1 MDTDRFYNRTPG
13 EEDLVK
19 RRPWYVLAL
28 LLFLVGII
36 FHQPIAFLLALF
48 ALVVGIVPEIWSRF
62 ALSHFVVQHEGSQK
76 RAFFGET
83 VTLAIRLE
91 NRKLLPLPWIETES
105 EVPERLPILSARV
118 SPTHKALRVAL
129 VNAFSLW
136 SFQRVTRRYRLR
148 CLARGKYT
156 FGPVTMRWSDPFGWL
171 VREMRLPVYETIFV
185 YPLVA
190 PLETFGLSSR
200 HPFGARATPQ
210 ALLEDPLLVA
220 GTREYHRG
228 DDPRRIHWK
237 ASAHA
242 GELRSKVY
250 EPSSQYR
257 LLIALD
263 IRSYKETWLGIDP
276 ELQELTISV
285 AASLAVW
292 GLDAG
297 YSVGLL
303 VNSVPG
309 SSSGENRDTDDAPVI
324 SALSSFTPAV
334 FLPLARS
341 HQQRERILS
350 VLGQLASYFSTAIHT
365 LMEEVRHSLPVGT
378 MVVLVSAAGALQEE
392 TIACLLDMRLHG
404 AAAHIVIA
412 GDEEDKQVC
421 KETHDVPVH
430 YAGGREKWHELVE
443 AADLATGQSA
453 AHVYLD

>member
-1 MDTDRFYNRTPG
+1 MDTDRFYDRTPG
-13 EEDLVK
+13 EENLVR
-19 RRPWYVLAL
+19 RRPWYMLAL
-28 LLFLVGII
+28 LLFLLGII
-36 FHQPIAFLLALF
+36 FHQPIAFLLSLF
-48 ALVVGIVPEIWSRF
+48 ALVIGIVPEIWSRF
-62 ALSHFVVQHEGSQK
+62 ALPHLIVQHEASQK

-83 VTLAIRLE
+83 ITLAIRLE
-91 NRKLLPLPWIETES
+91 NQKLLPLPWIETES
-105 EVPERLPILSARV
+105 EIPEQLPVISARV

-136 SFQRVTRRYRLR
+136 SFQRVTRHYRLR
-148 CLARGKYT
+148 CPARGKYT
-156 FGPVTMRWSDPFGWL
+156 FGPVTVRWSDPFGWL
-171 VREMRLPVYETIFV
+171 VREERLPVYETIFV

-200 HPFGARATPQ
+200 HPFGARVTPQ

-257 LLIALD
+257 LLVALD

-276 ELQELTISV
+276 ELRELTISV
-285 AASLAVW
+285 AASLAMW

-309 SSSGENRDTDDAPVI
+309 SSSGENRDTGDAPV
-324 SALSSFTPAV
+324 SSGMPSFAPAV
-334 FLPLARS
+334 SLPLARS

-350 VLGQLASYFSTAIHT
+350 VLGQLVSYFSTSIHT
-365 LMEEVRHSLPVGT
+365 LLEEARRSLPVGT
-378 MVVLVSAAGALQEE
+378 TVVLVSAARALQEE
-392 TIACLLDMRLHG
+392 TVACLLDMRLHG
-404 AAAHIVIA
+404 AAVHIVVV
-412 GDEEDKQVC
+412 GDEEDQARE
-421 KETHDVPVH
+421 ETYDIPVH
-430 YAGGREKWHELVE
+430 HAGGREKWHELVE
-443 AADLATGQSA
+443 AVDLATGQSA
-453 AHVYLD
+453 THIYLD